1 MDMSRFLQYIDEKSC
16 DGTGNM
22 DGTGKKKRKRKGKEE
37 NIEENYTA
45 GKGGDLQDL
54 VNVLTGWPN
63 DIAKMIGYENY
74 DGALRSLKTFKT
86 KVISDL
92 EKAIKAEMKK

>member
-1 MDMSRFLQYIDEKSC
+1 MDDPDKVQKKKEKS
-16 DGTGNM
+16 
-22 DGTGKKKRKRKGKEE
+22 KKKVEE
-37 NIEENYTA
+37 DYTA
-45 GKGGDLQDL
+45 GKGGDLQGL